1 MRAVCRT
8 FLLAALALVL
18 AACSR
23 GPDVSQLERDVQMRM
38 DTLFGRQVLTLETL
52 RRQGSAPF
60 RAADDG
66 AKKVIV
72 YYNATLRFAE
82 VYDPSDWQGL
92 SPTMLA
98 NALGAADEGITGL
111 KAGPNQPD
119 TELRAYGSV
128 VYRRDGKAWQP
139 AGVAAPLPM
148 APAAL
153 GAAPP
158 ESQSDELVRRLT
170 EDELV
175 RRLTDLVQKAHV
187 RRGTDDAVIAEELS
201 RALDNIRLRTGDGS
215 EAILIAAGPEGGEYW
230 RFLLSVV
237 ARMGASAP
245 MTVAASEG
253 SVENALMINRG
264 DARVGVVQSDVAA
277 AAVTG
282 VGRFAGTGPLQHLRA
297 AASLFP
303 EPLHV
308 VVRADSDIASLQD
321 LAGRRVALG
330 ALSSGSRQTAE
341 RLLEVAGVDV
351 RGLEEA
357 EAQSPQQALDL
368 LVNGEIDAVVEVV
381 SAPWRQLEI
390 AMHAAPLRL
399 VPLDLQSRVQLSQR
413 VPGLFPLTLAART
426 YPGQDE
432 PVPTVAATA
441 LLVARDDVPDALVT
455 DTLDLL
461 YASAASGG
469 AGVQATRLSKSR
481 ARDGVNIPMHPAAA
495 RFFAAVESAPL
506 PQPVPPTLPAAP

>member
-23 GPDVSQLERDVQMRM
+23 GPDVSQLERDVQTRM

-52 RRQGSAPF
+52 RRQGSAPY

-66 AKKVIV
+66 AKQVIV

-139 AGVAAPLPM
+139 AEVAAPLPTVAA
-148 APAAL
+148 AP

-158 ESQSDELVRRLT
+158 GSQS
-170 EDELV
+170 DELV

-230 RFLLSVV
+230 RFLSSVV

-245 MTVAASEG
+245 MTVAASAG

-282 VGRFAGTGPLQHLRA
+282 VGRFAGTGALQHLRA

-357 EAQSPQQALDL
+357 EAQSPQKALDL

-399 VPLDLQSRVQLSQR
+399 VPLDLQSRVQLSHR

-495 RFFAAVESAPL
+495 RYFAAVESAPS
-506 PQPVPPTLPAAP
+506 PQTVPPTLPAAP

>member
-18 AACSR
+18 AACSS
-23 GPDVSQLERDVQMRM
+23 GPDESQLERDVQTRM

-52 RRQGSAPF
+52 RRQGSAPY

-66 AKKVIV
+66 AKQVIV

-139 AGVAAPLPM
+139 AGVAAPLPTAAA
-148 APAAL
+148 AP

-158 ESQSDELVRRLT
+158 ESQS
-170 EDELV
+170 DELV

-230 RFLLSVV
+230 RFLSSVV

-245 MTVAASEG
+245 MTVAASAG

-357 EAQSPQQALDL
+357 EAQSPQNALDR

-390 AMHAAPLRL
+390 AMRAAPLRL

-495 RFFAAVESAPL
+495 RYFAAVESAPS
-506 PQPVPPTLPAAP
+506 PQTVPPTLPAAP

>member
-1 MRAVCRT
+1 
-8 FLLAALALVL
+8 
-18 AACSR
+18 
-23 GPDVSQLERDVQMRM
+23 
-38 DTLFGRQVLTLETL
+38 
-52 RRQGSAPF
+52 
-60 RAADDG
+60 
-66 AKKVIV
+66 
-72 YYNATLRFAE
+72 
-82 VYDPSDWQGL
+82 
-92 SPTMLA
+92 
-98 NALGAADEGITGL
+98 
-111 KAGPNQPD
+111 
-119 TELRAYGSV
+119 
-128 VYRRDGKAWQP
+128 
-139 AGVAAPLPM
+139 
-148 APAAL
+148 
-153 GAAPP
+153 
-158 ESQSDELVRRLT
+158 
-170 EDELV
+170 
-175 RRLTDLVQKAHV
+175 
-187 RRGTDDAVIAEELS
+187 
-201 RALDNIRLRTGDGS
+201 
-215 EAILIAAGPEGGEYW
+215 
-230 RFLLSVV
+230 
-237 ARMGASAP
+237 

-357 EAQSPQQALDL
+357 EAQSPQKALDR

-390 AMHAAPLRL
+390 AMRAAPLRL
-399 VPLDLQSRVQLSQR
+399 VPLDMQSRVQLSQR

-495 RFFAAVESAPL
+495 RYFAAVESAPS
-506 PQPVPPTLPAAP
+506 PQPVSPTLPAAPSHPQ

>member
-1 MRAVCRT
+1 MSAPCRT

-23 GPDVSQLERDVQMRM
+23 GPDVSQLERDVQTRM
-38 DTLFGRQVLTLETL
+38 DTLFGRQMLTLETL
-52 RRQGSAPF
+52 RRQGSAPY

-66 AKKVIV
+66 AKQVIV

-98 NALGAADEGITGL
+98 KALGAADEGITGL

-119 TELRAYGSV
+119 AELRAYGSV
-128 VYRRDGKAWQP
+128 VYRRAGKAWRP
-139 AGVAAPLPM
+139 ADVTAPLP
-148 APAAL
+148 ATPAAP

-158 ESQSDELVRRLT
+158 ASQA
-170 EDELV
+170 DELV
-175 RRLTDLVQKAHV
+175 RRLTDLVQKASV

-201 RALDNIRLRTGDGS
+201 RALDNIRLRTSDGN
-215 EAILIAAGPEGGEYW
+215 EALLIAAGPEGGEYW
-230 RFLLSVV
+230 RFLSSVV

-245 MTVAASEG
+245 LTVAASAG
-253 SVENALMINRG
+253 SVDNALMINRG
-264 DARVGVVQSDVAA
+264 DARLGVVQSDVAA

-308 VVRADSDIASLQD
+308 VVRADSGIASLQD

-330 ALSSGSRQTAE
+330 AQSSGSRQTAE
-341 RLLEVAGVDV
+341 RLLEVAEVDA

-357 EAQSPQQALDL
+357 DAKSPQQALDL

-441 LLVARDDVPDALVT
+441 LLVARDDVPDPLVT
-455 DTLDLL
+455 DALDLL
-461 YASAASGG
+461 YASAASSG

-495 RFFAAVESAPL
+495 RYFAAVESAPP
-506 PQPVPPTLPAAP
+506 PQTVPPTLPGAP

>member
-1 MRAVCRT
+1 
-8 FLLAALALVL
+8 LLAVLALVL

-23 GPDVSQLERDVQMRM
+23 GPDVSRLEQDVQSRVNA
-38 DTLFGRQVLTLETL
+38 LFGRQVLTLETL
-52 RRQGSAPF
+52 RRQGSAPY

-66 AKKVIV
+66 AKQVIV

-82 VYDPSDWQGL
+82 AYDPSDWQGL
-92 SPTMLA
+92 SPTMIA
-98 NALGAADEGITGL
+98 SALGAADEGITGL
-111 KAGPNQPD
+111 KSGPNEPG

-128 VYRRDGKAWQP
+128 VYRQAGQGWQP
-139 AGVAAPLPM
+139 ADVTVLPP

-153 GAAPP
+153 GAAAPT
-158 ESQSDELVRRLT
+158 SQADELVRRLA
-170 EDELV
+170 ELA
-175 RRLTDLVQKAHV
+175 QKAPA
-187 RRGTDDAVIAEELS
+187 RRGKDDAIIAEELG
-201 RALDNIRLRTGDGS
+201 RALDNIRLRTGEGGKT
-215 EAILIAAGPEGGEYW
+215 ALIAAGPEGGEYW
-230 RFLLSVV
+230 RFLSSVV
-237 ARMGASAP
+237 SRIRSSAP
-245 MTVAASEG
+245 LAVAASTG
-253 SVENALMINRG
+253 SVANALAIDRG
-264 DARVGVVQSDVAA
+264 DARLGMLQSDVAA

-282 VGRFAGTGPLQHLRA
+282 TGTFAGTGPLGHLRA
-297 AASLFP
+297 VASLFP

-308 VVRADSDIASLQD
+308 VVRQDSGISSLPD

-330 ALSSGSRQTAE
+330 AVSSGTRQTAM
-341 RLLEVAGVDV
+341 RLLDAAGVDV
-351 RGLEEA
+351 RQLDEA
-357 EAQSPQQALDL
+357 EAGSPQEALDL
-368 LVNGEIDAVVEVV
+368 LVKGEIDAVIEVV

-399 VPLDLQSRVQLSQR
+399 VPLDLESRVQLATGA
-413 VPGLFPLTLAART
+413 PGLFPLTLPART

-481 ARDGVNIPMHPAAA
+481 ALDGVTIPMHPAAA
-495 RFFAAVESAPL
+495 RYFAAVASAP
-506 PQPVPPTLPAAP
+506 PSQPVPGTPPAPP